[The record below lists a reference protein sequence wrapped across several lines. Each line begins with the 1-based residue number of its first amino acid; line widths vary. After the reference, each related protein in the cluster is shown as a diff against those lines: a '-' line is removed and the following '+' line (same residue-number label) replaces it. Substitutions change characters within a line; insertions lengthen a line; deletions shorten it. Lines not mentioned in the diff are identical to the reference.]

1 MQLPVLILFLLV
13 TLAPYASSLG
23 APRLVA
29 FSPELLSGLFLV
41 YILVAGPRRR
51 FQLVNPKYWL
61 LFGALTAIIIAG
73 IINGGVSAGPILSSL
88 RFYLRAMPL
97 FFLPAVCDFSDQ
109 QQKQQLKLLMF
120 LGLLQLPIAG
130 YQRYVVWSEG
140 RFTGDPVT
148 GTLLD
153 SGILSIFLICAAL
166 VASGL
171 MLRGYLS
178 KRWYIVLLLALLLPT
193 TINETKV
200 TVFYVPIGLLI
211 AFAVGATPGRRL
223 KVAASTLVILV
234 AFGALFFPIYT
245 YFQSRDP
252 YANQDDLIGVL
263 TNQKDRTQYLIGSAA
278 GVGAPTRDIGR
289 GDSLIVPLQY
299 ISTDPITL
307 GLGLGLGAVSPSQ
320 LGEQFEGRYYQYF
333 KDFLQTAFSN
343 FVLEIG
349 VLGVATLLLLYWF
362 LFSDALNVARHDDSL
377 VGAVAVGWTG
387 VVALM
392 CISLIYAEIQMAT
405 SLSYLFWYFSGL
417 IAARRVQLAYRVET
431 MAEPSSPSR
440 TRLPAT
446 AAGRPPAEVA
456 ARRQG

>member
-1 MQLPVLILFLLV
+1 MQLPLLILFMLV
-13 TLAPYASSLG
+13 TLAPFASSLG
-23 APRLVA
+23 APRVLA
-29 FSPELLSGLFLV
+29 FTPELLSGLVLIYV
-41 YILVAGPRRR
+41 LVAGPRRR
-51 FQLVNPKYWL
+51 FYLVNPKYWL
-61 LFGALTAIIIAG
+61 VFGALTAIIIAG
-73 IINGGVSAGPILSSL
+73 IINGGASAGPVLGAL
-88 RFYLRAMPL
+88 RFYLRALPL
-97 FFLPAVCDFSDQ
+97 FFLPAVCEFSDA

-120 LGLLQLPIAG
+120 LSLIQLPIAA

-171 MLRGYLS
+171 MLRGHLS
-178 KRWYIVLLLALLLPT
+178 RGRYVLLMLALLLPT

-223 KVAASTLVILV
+223 KAAASTLVILV
-234 AFGALFFPIYT
+234 TFGAMFFPIYT

-252 YANQDDLIGVL
+252 YAGQDDLIGVL
-263 TNQKDRTQYLIGSAA
+263 TSQKDRTEYLLGGAT
-278 GVGAPTRDIGR
+278 GVGAPSRDIHR
-289 GDSLIVPLQY
+289 GDSLLVPLQY
-299 ISTDPITL
+299 VARDPITL

-320 LGEQFEGRYYQYF
+320 LGEQFEGRYYEYF
-333 KDFLQTAFSN
+333 KDFLQTAFSS

-362 LFSDALNVARHDDSL
+362 LFSDALAVARHDDTL

-387 VVALM
+387 VVVLM
-392 CISLIYAEIQMAT
+392 CISLVYAEIQMAT

-417 IAARRVQLAYRVET
+417 IAARRVQLGYRAET
-431 MAEPSSPSR
+431 MLELS
-440 TRLPAT
+440 
-446 AAGRPPAEVA
+446 
-456 ARRQG
+456 